1 MCRPLPTVP
10 HWRETPHACS
20 HALPLAPLLAIDT
33 VDPKLDHAVRDLM
46 PVCADAKIKYDDL
59 SLKLPP
65 RFTGA
70 QVTVESERSCGGAYT
85 AVLAPSGAIF
95 LGNPWPIANEEGK
108 TVAEKLKNFT
118 WRNLHESMTATV
130 DPTRNADGLF
140 PVTLSQSSE
149 NGKMPMTGFV
159 DADGRLFFFCS
170 FRAMGSDLR
179 AARAKTFAPF
189 FADSPS
195 KGAANPAVTIV
206 EFSDFQ
212 CPSCQRAAGYVDP
225 IVAKHGDKVRYV
237 RFDLPLS
244 GHAWAFPAA
253 LVGRAIHRQ
262 NPELFWEYKK
272 QVYSNQAA
280 SIPSSSGIGHALRE
294 RPRPRPHPLRRR
306 PRLRRHQGPDP
317 QRRRRRLLNDIRA
330 TPSYMVNGAVVEAGE
345 AGKDLAEYVEKLI
358 TK

>member
-1 MCRPLPTVP
+1 VKPLLTLVL
-10 HWRETPHACS
+10 TLSIC
-20 HALPLAPLLAIDT
+20 APLFAIDT
-33 VDPKLDHAVRDLM
+33 VDPKLDRAVRELM
-46 PVCADAKIKYDDL
+46 PVCPDAKVKYEDL
-59 SLKLPP
+59 SVKLPP
-65 RFTGA
+65 RFTGV
-70 QVTVESERSCGGAYT
+70 QVTVESEHPCGGAYT
-85 AVLAPSGAIF
+85 AVLAPSGAFF

-140 PVTLSQSSE
+140 PVTLNQSSE
-149 NGKMPMTGFV
+149 HGKMPLNGFV
-159 DADGRLFFFCS
+159 DADGRVFFFGS
-170 FRAMGSDLR
+170 FRPAGLDMR
-179 AARAKTFAPF
+179 AARAKAFAI
-189 FADSPS
+189 FAANSPS

-225 IVAKHGDKVRYV
+225 IVARHGDKVRYV
-237 RFDLPLS
+237 RYDLPLS

-272 QVYSNQAA
+272 QVYANQSGLNPFIFWDWARDFAKDHDLDLTRYDADLA
-280 SIPSSSGIGHALRE
+280 SAEIKAEILNGAGTAFS
-294 RPRPRPHPLRRR
+294 
-306 PRLRRHQGPDP
+306 
-317 QRRRRRLLNDIRA
+317 NDISG
-330 TPSYMVNGAVVEAGE
+330 TPSYLVNGAVVDAGE
-345 AGKDLAEYVEKLI
+345 GGKDLAEYVEKLV